1 MSINN
6 LEYTSYNFLTNL
18 ASVNADEVNTNVLT
32 KSDPDIS
39 DLQFDMLEGINTN
52 ETIQEQIDN
61 VTVDI
66 TTLQGQM
73 NTANTNISALQG
85 QMAVAQS
92 DINTLQSDMNTA
104 QSDINDLQTDVG
116 VLYGLTATNT
126 AAITGLSI
134 SQAAQDITI
143 AAHTASIAS
152 LNSDVNDLQS
162 DVSALEVKTADQ
174 SWGSLTGTS
183 FSSKVNVGGVTLNLS
198 TASTFNNGISAS
210 APITTT
216 STMSST
222 SGTSSFNALN
232 VNTTIEVIGD
242 AIIGNTLYVGRT
254 VNTEKKVV
262 LYDGGTDNDY
272 DYTGMWTS
280 QSIGKNHFNYEID
293 GTGGSYRWHYGNGLG
308 NARKKIL
315 DINDAEF
322 YSYNATFSFLNS
334 QIGGQ
339 TQNITFTDNA
349 FGTFYMNWKTDP
361 DNTASQNRDAA
372 IVVDAG
378 ADGEEDDGT
387 MTFVAGAH
395 DMTATTRGISIT
407 GNTLVQINAGASGFD
422 VNSTGAVTVD
432 SIGGMTF
439 TETTGTMYFNKTG
452 ASGGINFQSANFVSI
467 DAVDEFFLTG
477 GGVAQMTSTGS
488 SVTLT
493 ANQKIELNASTGNVD
508 IRAFATDVTLRGD
521 QLLITSD
528 TTTNKAIIHT
538 AATNTDDYSGV
549 NVLNGYGMRMS
560 NTGAVT
566 GGLELVG
573 YDTGTSSI
581 QTVGAAHSLNVAAGD
596 ALNLT
601 ATDINL
607 TATDILIEA
616 TGTSIGSISIIANQA
631 LTLTSTLDDI
641 TLTSGLNTNI
651 NAVTIKS
658 DATTQILHHIG
669 GVEVQEIGA
678 AGIINNPTGSIT
690 NQINSVTKQTIS
702 STLITN
708 TNPTV
713 NSGLTYPIATTTA
726 LGYHT
731 STTST
736 TKFTTAA
743 ANLASLSIPAAGCYL
758 CEGQFYFSGA
768 VYTAQVFTTIS
779 ISTTSATVNTQRQ
792 QTAHQGGVGGNYAG
806 QVTSIFNFT
815 GASTVYL
822 VGLAQNA
829 LGGTSNQQNF
839 FSITRIA

>member
-6 LEYTSYNFLTNL
+6 LDYTSYNYLTNL
-18 ASVNADEVNTNVLT
+18 ASVNANEVNTDVLT

-61 VTVDI
+61 VTVDVS
-66 TTLQGQM
+66 TLQGQM
-73 NTANTNISALQG
+73 NTANTNISALQVNMG
-85 QMAVAQS
+85 IAQS
-92 DINTLQSDMNTA
+92 DINTLQSEMNTA
-104 QSDINDLQTDVG
+104 QDDINDLQTDVG
-116 VLYGLTATNT
+116 VLYGFSATNT
-126 AAITGLSI
+126 AAIAGLSV
-134 SQAAQDITI
+134 SQAAQDVTL

-162 DVSALEVKTADQ
+162 DVSALQVKTADQ
-174 SWGSLTGTS
+174 SWGSLTGTT
-183 FSSKVNVGGVTLNLS
+183 FSSKVNVGGVTLNIS
-198 TASTFNNGISAS
+198 SASTFDNGISAS

-254 VNTEKKVV
+254 VNAEKKVV

-280 QSIGKNHFNYEID
+280 QTIGKNYFNYEID
-293 GTGGSYRWHYGNGLG
+293 GTGGAFRWHYGNGLG

-339 TQNITFTDNA
+339 TQNVTFTDNA
-349 FGTFYMNWKTDP
+349 FGTLYMNWKTDP

-439 TETTGTMYFNKTG
+439 TETSGTMFFNKTG

-467 DAVDEFFLTG
+467 DAADEFFLTG
-477 GGVAQMTSTGS
+477 GGVAEMTSTGS

-493 ANQKIELNASTGNVD
+493 ANQKIELNATNGNVD
-508 IRAFATDVTLRGD
+508 IRAFATDVTIRGD
-521 QLLITSD
+521 ELIITTDSLTSGIVH
-528 TTTNKAIIHT
+528 NS
-538 AATNTDDYSGV
+538 AASSNWDMDLK
-549 NVLNGYGMRMS
+549 NALNSYGIRLS
-560 NTGAVT
+560 ETGT
-566 GGLELVG
+566 GGLTILGVDDG
-573 YDTGTSSI
+573 INQISSNG
-581 QTVGAAHSLNVAAGD
+581 VNSSLNIISGGD
-596 ALNLT
+596 IGMS
-601 ATDINL
+601 ATDIV
-607 TATDILIEA
+607 IEA
-616 TGTSIGSISIIANQA
+616 TGTSSGSIDIIANEA
-631 LTLTSTLDDI
+631 LDLFSTLDAI
-641 TLTSGLNTNI
+641 NLTSGLNTNI
-651 NAVTIKS
+651 NASTIKL
-658 DATTQILHHIG
+658 DATTQILHHIA

-678 AGIINNPTGSIT
+678 SGIINNPTGTIT
-690 NQINSVTKQTIS
+690 NQINGTTKQTIS

-713 NSGLTYPIATTTA
+713 NSGLTYPISTNTA
-726 LGYHT
+726 LGYFL
-731 STTST
+731 STTTT
-736 TKFTTAA
+736 TKGTLANI
-743 ANLASLSIPAAGCYL
+743 NLASLSIPGAGCWL
-758 CEGQFYFSGA
+758 VEACFMWSGTGTPQN
-768 VYTAQVFTTIS
+768 YTAIGL
-779 ISTTSATVNTQRQ
+779 STTSATFDNKRQ
-792 QTAHQGGVGGNYAG
+792 QVFYQGGVAGGYGNNI
-806 QVTSIFNFT
+806 QSIFNTT
-815 GASTVYL
+815 GASTVYFVMQVPTA
-822 VGLAQNA
+822 VGGATVQNNYLA
-829 LGGTSNQQNF
+829 
-839 FSITRIA
+839 ITKIA